1 MVTERRRE
9 IGVRM
14 ALGATRQ
21 SVMRLVVGQ
30 GLRLTLA
37 GVVIGIV
44 LALAGGRLIASL
56 LFGVA
61 PGDPATI
68 AGVLALIGGVA
79 LAACS
84 LPGLSATRVDPMVAL
99 REE

>member
-21 SVMRLVVGQ
+21 SVMRMVVGQ

-37 GVVIGIV
+37 GLLIGVV
-44 LALAGGRLIASL
+44 LALAGGRFIESL
-56 LFGVA
+56 LFGMTSV
-61 PGDPATI
+61 DLRTI
-68 AGVLALIGGVA
+68 AAVVLLMAGVA
-79 LAACS
+79 LLACGI
-84 LPGLSATRVDPMVAL
+84 PGLSATRVDPMVAL
-99 REE
+99 RDE